1 MDRTT
6 NRTSNGCGWITRPGT
21 MVLGSKSGNVFPSGS
36 IMVVVCSK
44 VDKNRKVR
52 DLANTSPMQ
61 LLFPRPNT
69 NNLKLK
75 KCSLH
80 PQNVVQIYII
90 WINLDLLLLSSYFC
104 IVFTFCYTVSLAD
117 FFFHWLI
124 LLIKRMFNLLLFIH
138 M

>member
-1 MDRTT
+1 
-6 NRTSNGCGWITRPGT
+6 

-117 FFFHWLI
+117 FFFSLI
-124 LLIKRMFNLLLFIH
+124 DSVNKENVQPSAIYTHVIEYTLEFS
-138 M
+138 